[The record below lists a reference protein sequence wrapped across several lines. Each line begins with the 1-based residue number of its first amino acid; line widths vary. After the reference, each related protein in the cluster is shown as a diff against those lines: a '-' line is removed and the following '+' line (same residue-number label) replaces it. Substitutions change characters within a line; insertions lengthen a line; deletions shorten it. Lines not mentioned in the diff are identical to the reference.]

1 MDVVPFEKSLWEPF
15 RRTRLTDA
23 GARPLDSLP
32 GLIRQVL
39 QEADSLLVI
48 SNKKEE
54 AAFLYRA
61 LSDSGAA
68 CFHLSASM
76 CAAHRRDTLRALYQA
91 LEQKPDK
98 SGLCGHAGYGSGRG
112 YFLSAGYPV
121 GGRYG

>member
-91 LEQKPDK
+91 LEQNRTKVV
-98 SGLCGHAGYGSGRG
+98 CVATQVMEAGVDISFQR
-112 YFLSAGYPV
+112 GYPV